1 MRMFINYAHRGA
13 SAYAPENTMAA
24 FELDV
29 RMGAN
34 GIELDLQ
41 QTRDG
46 TIVLF
51 HDAEIDHKSNGS
63 GTIGEHTYAQLRE
76 LDFGGWFHASFQG
89 ERIVRF
95 EDFAQTFARRDLT
108 FAVELKGAG
117 FEREALETVRRYF
130 DLNRVYITSFSYEA
144 LRRVRALDGAIRLSW
159 LIRESIDEACLKR
172 LQEIRGNQICPAARH
187 AAAADI
193 DLARQ
198 WGMGVRLWGISDEE
212 TMKRVFP
219 LRTEGMTVNFPD
231 KLKQLMD
238 ERDERR

>member
-1 MRMFINYAHRGA
+1 MFINYAHRGA

-24 FELDV
+24 FELGV
-29 RMGAN
+29 QMGAN

-51 HDAEIDHKSNGS
+51 HDAEIDRKSNGS

-159 LIRESIDEACLKR
+159 LIRESIDEGG
-172 LQEIRGNQICPAARH
+172 LQKLREIRGSQICPPARSVTAAEVELAH
-187 AAAADI
+187 A
-193 DLARQ
+193 
-198 WGMGVRLWGISDEE
+198 WGAGVRLWGVSDEE
-212 TMKRVFP
+212 IMRRTFP
-219 LRTEGMTVNFPD
+219 LHTEGMTVNFPD
-231 KLKQLMD
+231 KLKALMD
-238 ERDERR
+238 GQTGRR

>member
-1 MRMFINYAHRGA
+1 MFINYAHRGA

-24 FELDV
+24 FELGV

-51 HDAEIDHKSNGS
+51 HDAEIDRKSNGS
-63 GTIGEHTYAQLRE
+63 GKIGEHTYAQLRE

-159 LIRESIDEACLKR
+159 LIRESIDEGG
-172 LQEIRGNQICPAARH
+172 LQKLREIRGSQICPPARSVTAAEVELAH
-187 AAAADI
+187 A
-193 DLARQ
+193 
-198 WGMGVRLWGISDEE
+198 WGAGVRL
-212 TMKRVFP
+212 
-219 LRTEGMTVNFPD
+219 
-231 KLKQLMD
+231 
-238 ERDERR
+238 

>member
-1 MRMFINYAHRGA
+1 
-13 SAYAPENTMAA
+13 MAA
-24 FELDV
+24 FELGV
-29 RMGAN
+29 QMGAN

-51 HDAEIDHKSNGS
+51 HDAEIDRKSNGS
-63 GTIGEHTYAQLRE
+63 GKIGEHTYAQLRE

-108 FAVELKGAG
+108 FAVEIKGAG

-159 LIRESIDEACLKR
+159 LIRESIDEGG
-172 LQEIRGNQICPAARH
+172 LQKLREIRGSQICPPARSVTAAEVELAH
-187 AAAADI
+187 A
-193 DLARQ
+193 
-198 WGMGVRLWGISDEE
+198 WGAGVRLWGVSDEE
-212 TMKRVFP
+212 IMRRTFP
-219 LRTEGMTVNFPD
+219 LHTEGMTVNFPD
-231 KLKQLMD
+231 KLKALMD
-238 ERDERR
+238 GQTGRR

>member
-1 MRMFINYAHRGA
+1 MFINYAHRGA

-24 FELDV
+24 FELGV
-29 RMGAN
+29 QMGAN

-51 HDAEIDHKSNGS
+51 HDAEIDRKSNGS
-63 GTIGEHTYAQLRE
+63 GKIGEHTYAQLRE

-159 LIRESIDEACLKR
+159 LIRESIDEGG
-172 LQEIRGNQICPAARH
+172 LQKLREIRGSQICPPARSVTAAEVELAH
-187 AAAADI
+187 A
-193 DLARQ
+193 
-198 WGMGVRLWGISDEE
+198 WGAGVRLWGVSDEE
-212 TMKRVFP
+212 IMRRTFP
-219 LRTEGMTVNFPD
+219 LHTEGMTVNFPD
-231 KLKQLMD
+231 KLKALMD
-238 ERDERR
+238 GQTGRR